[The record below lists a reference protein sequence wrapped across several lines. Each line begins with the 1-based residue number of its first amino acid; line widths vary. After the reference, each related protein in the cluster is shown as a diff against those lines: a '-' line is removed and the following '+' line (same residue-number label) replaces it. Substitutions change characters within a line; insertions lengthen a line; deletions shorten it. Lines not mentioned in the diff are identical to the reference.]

1 MMDDFGFMVFN
12 DYQYN
17 LAVVL
22 MKLGVIKQIFDAR
35 PYEYGF
41 GKGNF

>member
-1 MMDDFGFMVFN
+1 MMHDFGFVVVN
-12 DYQYN
+12 DYQYD

-22 MKLGVIKQIFDAR
+22 MKLGVIEQIFDGR